1 MPLVEFAPLR
11 IPLHRRLETAAV
23 ALYYYSF
30 FFGALIGTLIILG
43 LFFTSYYPIAIL
55 YLSWAY
61 LIDGR
66 TPNHGGRRSNFVRR
80 LRVWKYFRDY
90 FPIKLI
96 KTEEL
101 EPSKNYIFGYHP
113 HGILCAGAFCNFATE
128 ATDFSGV
135 FPGITPHL
143 LPLMALFKPPL
154 FRDYIMSS
162 GMCNVTRESCEY
174 ILTEKGPGNSV
185 VIVVGGAE
193 EAFDAHPGTYTLIL
207 KPRKGFI
214 KLALRTGASLVPV
227 FAFGENDL
235 FNQVSNPRGSRL
247 RDIQQKIQQKV
258 AFAPV
263 LFHGRGIFQYTFGL
277 LPHRRPVNVVVG
289 APIPVTKVEKPTP
302 EQLDD
307 LHATYIEKLKQLFE
321 SNKAKYGV
329 PDSTELII
337 Y

>member
-1 MPLVEFAPLR
+1 MSISASLETQLCDGCEYNTCFETWHKPEEDCRLQHSARLVCSLYSDQASILKRAHWKCLCSRETLVVSQNKMPLVEFAPLR

-66 TPNHGGRRSNFVRR
+66 TPDHGGRRSNFVRR

-101 EPSKNYIFGYHP
+101 EPSKNYVFGYHP

-128 ATDFSGV
+128 ATDFSGI

-143 LPLMALFKPPL
+143 LPLMGK
-154 FRDYIMSS
+154 
-162 GMCNVTRESCEY
+162 
-174 ILTEKGPGNSV
+174 
-185 VIVVGGAE
+185 
-193 EAFDAHPGTYTLIL
+193 
-207 KPRKGFI
+207 
-214 KLALRTGASLVPV
+214 
-227 FAFGENDL
+227 
-235 FNQVSNPRGSRL
+235 
-247 RDIQQKIQQKV
+247 
-258 AFAPV
+258 
-263 LFHGRGIFQYTFGL
+263 
-277 LPHRRPVNVVVG
+277 
-289 APIPVTKVEKPTP
+289 
-302 EQLDD
+302 
-307 LHATYIEKLKQLFE
+307 
-321 SNKAKYGV
+321 
-329 PDSTELII
+329 
-337 Y
+337 

>member
-1 MPLVEFAPLR
+1 MDNCLKYLARLCSLNSGLVFLNVLAKGIYCCEKLLVSQKKMPLVEFAPLR

-143 LPLMALFKPPL
+143 LPLM
-154 FRDYIMSS
+154 
-162 GMCNVTRESCEY
+162 GEY
-174 ILTEKGPGNSV
+174 KW
-185 VIVVGGAE
+185 
-193 EAFDAHPGTYTLIL
+193 
-207 KPRKGFI
+207 
-214 KLALRTGASLVPV
+214 
-227 FAFGENDL
+227 
-235 FNQVSNPRGSRL
+235 
-247 RDIQQKIQQKV
+247 
-258 AFAPV
+258 
-263 LFHGRGIFQYTFGL
+263 
-277 LPHRRPVNVVVG
+277 
-289 APIPVTKVEKPTP
+289 
-302 EQLDD
+302 
-307 LHATYIEKLKQLFE
+307 
-321 SNKAKYGV
+321 
-329 PDSTELII
+329 
-337 Y
+337 